1 MADCF
6 ITRRGDTGSGGAKTD
21 FDLTGIIGYFDT
33 STVDLDNNKWINK
46 IDDTYNVNLPYGG
59 TIQNDALFLSS
70 NQYGKLSKKP
80 STGFEPYTF
89 YCVFKAINTITNFAP
104 IITKGM
110 STSSAIGKNF
120 SIHLATNGN
129 IIGSSCG
136 DDVISN
142 IQGYDY
148 HVVCVTKYNNLLYL
162 YIDGACIG
170 STNILDGYGSDN
182 YYINYLYR
190 NGSADTPTNT
200 EYKMCAIGVEYHPE
214 DVILKNSEYLMKKY
228 NVPKIVL

>member
-6 ITRRGDTGSGGAKTD
+6 IIRRGDTDRGSAKTD
-21 FDLTGIIGYFDT
+21 FNLTGIIGYFDT
-33 STVDLDNNKWINK
+33 STVDLDNNRWINK
-46 IDDTYNVNLPYGG
+46 IDDTYNMELLNGG
-59 TIQNDALFLSS
+59 TLQNDALFLSS
-70 NQYGKLSKKP
+70 NQYGKLSKNP
-80 STGFEPYTF
+80 SSGFEPYTF
-89 YCVFKAINTITNFAP
+89 YCVFKVVNTVTNFTP

-110 STSSAIGKNF
+110 SSNTNKRDF
-120 SIHLATNGN
+120 SIHLSPNGK

-136 DDVISN
+136 ADVVSN

-162 YIDGACIG
+162 YIDGVNIG
-170 STNILDGYGSDN
+170 STNILDGYGNDN

-190 NGSADTPTNT
+190 AGSVDTPTST
-200 EYKMCAIGVEYHPE
+200 EYKMCAIGVQYHNE
-214 DVILKNSEYLMKKY
+214 DIILKNSEYLMKKY